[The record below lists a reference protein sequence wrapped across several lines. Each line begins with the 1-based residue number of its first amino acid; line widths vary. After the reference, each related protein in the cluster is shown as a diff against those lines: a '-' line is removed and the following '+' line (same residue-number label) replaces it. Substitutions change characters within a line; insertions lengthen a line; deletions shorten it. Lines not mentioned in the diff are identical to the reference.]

1 MVNNR
6 TPKLFK
12 KETYVKMINLCEVAL
27 IDKSDNLDLL
37 YTKRKSE
44 RVLEELD
51 NDLSNNIA
59 KQEVINKAGELK
71 SVIKYISVF
80 LSDVLEN
87 NIDINDEKEK
97 EYFDLLYKICSKEL
111 KEFKEI
117 I

>member
-44 RVLEELD
+44 RVLEELTLHIV
-51 NDLSNNIA
+51 NTELSRAITNTI
-59 KQEVINKAGELK
+59 VLINVSLEIFKSLIIIIPPLK
-71 SVIKYISVF
+71 IRSF
-80 LSDVLEN
+80 
-87 NIDINDEKEK
+87 
-97 EYFDLLYKICSKEL
+97 YF
-111 KEFKEI
+111 
-117 I
+117 